1 MTEKHVH
8 LRHALGQGAIQDVRD
23 ESSALMNTAH
33 VITVNAP
40 IKGELNLAGIESVN
54 QVKKEKHTKTQARK
68 QKHRKDSPPV
78 PSGQQTAAQK
88 LFWIEDQV
96 RERLVSAEENA
107 DRAKR
112 NP

>member
-1 MTEKHVH
+1 MFD
-8 LRHALGQGAIQDVRD
+8 ALGQSGIYDVRH
-23 ESSALMNTAH
+23 EPSALLNSTCFIA
-33 VITVNAP
+33 VNAP

-54 QVKKEKHTKTQARK
+54 QVKKEKHTKAQARK

-107 DRAKR
+107 DRATR

>member
-1 MTEKHVH
+1 M
-8 LRHALGQGAIQDVRD
+8 QDVGD
-23 ESSALMNTAH
+23 ECSTLMSTAH

-54 QVKKEKHTKTQARK
+54 QVKKEKYTKTQVRK

-78 PSGQQTAAQK
+78 PSGQQTAAPK

>member
-1 MTEKHVH
+1 MSK
-8 LRHALGQGAIQDVRD
+8 
-23 ESSALMNTAH
+23 AH

-54 QVKKEKHTKTQARK
+54 QVKKEKHTKAQARK

-107 DRAKR
+107 DRATR